1 MTHAPADQSKPHAA
15 ATTPEPWWPTAAAGG
30 LILGILASTVFD
42 AFAGWWLLAT
52 LSLLAAWRWRH
63 APYPR
68 GRQAAWF
75 VVMLGLGA
83 SWTIARNPDP
93 HGPSLVA
100 YLHHDGALAEVEGV
114 VITEPRLREGT
125 AGPFAA
131 FGFESPKTHFELR
144 IDRVLT
150 PDGPDEVE
158 GVLLANLD
166 RADHRLQRGQRL
178 RVRGWLAPI
187 GPPMNPG
194 DFDYRAFVAERGVV
208 GRISMASRGN
218 WDLLDPPGLAT
229 KLWGPASWVHH
240 LRERVA
246 RRAAWS
252 LGLGMG
258 DDVQTLGLLQTLLLG
273 ETQQEI
279 DTLRDQFRDV
289 GLAHL
294 LSISGAHLGIL
305 MGLVWLLARLIVPHP
320 HRAAVLV
327 LAVLGLY
334 LLAVPLRVPIVRASV
349 MAGLYFT
356 GIAAGRRLSAN
367 TLLSL
372 AALIVLAWRP
382 RDLFEPGF
390 QLSFVTVW
398 ALLRFTK
405 PVSLWLWPEPLIE
418 SAVPGV
424 VDFRGWAARWLADV
438 SAVSVVATA
447 TAMPMVAYHFQM
459 VNPLSVVLS
468 VLALPVL
475 TAVLGLGYLKVLV
488 GFVWPSGAL
497 LLSGP
502 LRWAGGALSLLVEQ
516 AADWPGATVRL
527 VYALPGWWVF
537 AVLVVV
543 WLWFAGW
550 FRARKMAGVLA
561 LGVLIGVVVWIEL
574 PEAGGVLRGDEG
586 AVREAR
592 DQAMS
597 LSMIAVGDG
606 SCFVLQVGDE
616 PTSESGVVN
625 SGGGGSSG
633 GGGVLMFDCGSQP
646 YPLIGRR
653 SVVPTLL
660 KMGVDRL
667 DVLVISHADIDHYNG
682 TLDVLDA
689 MPVGEVWVSADV
701 VDDAR
706 AHPDRATA
714 HLWNELQNR
723 GVRPRVVVR
732 GDQRILGN
740 AKLDVLWP
748 PAEGWSEAK
757 GNDRSVVLS
766 VRHAG
771 RRFLLNGDIQQEAI
785 TALLDA
791 NQDLR
796 ADVADLP
803 HHGSFVDAS
812 AAWLD
817 AVDPHVVL
825 QSSGPARLRRD
836 RWAEVVDAH
845 RATRLVSDRVGW
857 VRVSVDAAGA
867 LSWTT
872 FHDANAEAQTS
883 AIIAGPTR

>member
-1 MTHAPADQSKPHAA
+1 MGRAAFRPVTAAPADLAQQRDVPGP
-15 ATTPEPWWPTAAAGG
+15 PEPWWPTAAALG
-30 LILGILASTVFD
+30 LILGILVSTVFN
-42 AFAGWWLLAT
+42 AFIFWWLLSAVA
-52 LSLLAAWRWRH
+52 LLVAWRT
-63 APYPR
+63 
-68 GRQAAWF
+68 RQAAAPRFNRALW
-75 VVMLGLGA
+75 VAVMIGLGA
-83 SWTIARNPDP
+83 SWTTVRSPDP
-93 HGPSLVA
+93 HGPTLSA
-100 YLHHDGALAEVEGV
+100 YLQHDGALAQLEGV
-114 VITEPRLREGT
+114 VVTNPQLREGT
-125 AGPFAA
+125 SGPFAA
-131 FGFESPKTHFELR
+131 FGYATPTTHFELR
-144 IDRVLT
+144 VERVITSGDPEEAAGL
-150 PDGPDEVE
+150 
-158 GVLLANLD
+158 LLAKID
-166 RADHRLQRGQRL
+166 SADHRLQLGQRI

-208 GRISMASRGN
+208 GRVSMANRGN
-218 WDLLDPPGLAT
+218 WDLLDPPGLTT
-229 KLWGPASWVHH
+229 KLWGPASWLEH
-240 LRERVA
+240 LREGVA
-246 RRAAWS
+246 TRAAWS

-258 DDVQTLGLLQTLLLG
+258 DDAQTLGLLQTLLLG
-273 ETQQEI
+273 ETQNDI

-305 MGLVWLLARLIVPHP
+305 MGLVWLIARLVLPHP
-320 HRAAVLV
+320 SRAAVLV

-349 MAGLYFT
+349 MAGLYFA

-398 ALLRFTK
+398 ALLRFTQ
-405 PVSLWLWPEPLIE
+405 PVSLWLWPEPLVE
-418 SAVPGV
+418 TAVPGV
-424 VDFRGWAARWLADV
+424 VDARGWAARRVADV
-438 SAVSVVATA
+438 SAVSLVATA

-537 AVLVVV
+537 AALAVVWCWFAGGFRHRKAAGVAALVVV
-543 WLWFAGW
+543 
-550 FRARKMAGVLA
+550 M
-561 LGVLIGVVVWIEL
+561 GVVVWVEL
-574 PEAGGVLRGDEG
+574 PGAGRVLRGDDELT
-586 AVREAR
+586 VEPR
-592 DQAMS
+592 DPA
-597 LSMIAVGDG
+597 LALTMIAVGDG
-606 SCFVLQVGDE
+606 SCFVLKA
-616 PTSESGVVN
+616 
-625 SGGGGSSG
+625 GGQT
-633 GGGVLMFDCGSQP
+633 LMFDCGSQP

-653 SVVPTLL
+653 SVVPTLQ
-660 KMGVDRL
+660 KMGIDKL
-667 DVLVISHADIDHYNG
+667 DVLVISHADLDHYNG

-701 VDDAR
+701 PDDAR
-706 AHPDRATA
+706 AHPERATA
-714 HLWNELQNR
+714 FLWDELEAR
-723 GVRPRVVVR
+723 GVQPRTVVQ
-732 GDQRILGN
+732 GDQRRLGD
-740 AKLDVLWP
+740 AQLDVLWP
-748 PAEGWSEAK
+748 PAEGWAEAK

-766 VRHAG
+766 VRLAG
-771 RRFLLNGDIQQEAI
+771 RRLLLNGDIQQAAI

-791 NQDLR
+791 GTDLA

-812 AAWLD
+812 PRWLD
-817 AVDPHVVL
+817 AVDPELVL

-836 RWAEVVDAH
+836 RWADVVGS
-845 RATRLVSDRVGW
+845 RAMTRLISDRVGTAT
-857 VRVSVDAAGA
+857 VYVGRDGT

-872 FHDANAEAQTS
+872 FHDVD
-883 AIIAGPTR
+883 RK